1 MELSKGWDPFKKGWQ
16 VTSETPDAW
25 HLTFFSGYMM
35 AGANVKKA
43 KVYRAIAE
51 AAFWWLL

>member
-16 VTSETPDAW
+16 LTSETSDAW
-25 HLTFFSGYMM
+25 HFSYFNGHMM
-35 AGANVKKA
+35 SGTVLKKA
-43 KVYRAIAE
+43 KVYRALAE

>member
-1 MELSKGWDPFKKGWQ
+1 MELTKEFDPFKRGWQ
-16 VTSETPDAW
+16 LTSETSDAW
-25 HLTFFSGYMM
+25 ALSFFNGHMM
-35 AGANVKKA
+35 IGTKLHKA